1 MTRWS
6 GQRGLWQNA
15 PWQLS
20 GVSRS
25 VGSPDGDSPTH
36 RTPSPHHVCSHSAQR
51 PLVSWVLFFF
61 FSLVNIREIFL
72 ILKRPTA
79 ILKSESTAWVNH
91 LLGHEDC
98 HQRTGTAEG
107 FQFRWHERFQLAL
120 VWIIELT
127 WLDHLF
133 DGLIELCVFLKALLC
148 AADEFCLCTE
158 TSRWGCWYRQCWNLS
173 VCFL

>member
-1 MTRWS
+1 MKWTKGPLPKCTMAAGRS
-6 GQRGLWQNA
+6 VQVCGQ
-15 PWQLS
+15 PWWWLSHPQDPQSTPRLFPLCTTPS
-20 GVSRS
+20 GVL
-25 VGSPDGDSPTH
+25 GTI
-36 RTPSPHHVCSHSAQR
+36 
-51 PLVSWVLFFF
+51 FF